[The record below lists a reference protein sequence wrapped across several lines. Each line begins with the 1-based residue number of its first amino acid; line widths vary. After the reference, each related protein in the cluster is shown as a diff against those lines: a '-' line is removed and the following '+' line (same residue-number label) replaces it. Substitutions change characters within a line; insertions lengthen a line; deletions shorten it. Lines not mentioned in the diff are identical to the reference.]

1 MDLPLPGLWQGSSVL
16 YHNGEVLMI
25 DHVKYRRNDV
35 ANDATLLGLRS
46 PLMVAADKTAQ
57 KRRSRFM
64 FGER

>member
-1 MDLPLPGLWQGSSVL
+1 
-16 YHNGEVLMI
+16 MI